1 MIAKIVSA
9 SAAPPEEIRRK
20 IQETLARDDY
30 NLEPSDGRQESLL
43 ALIWRLFHWL
53 TRPFVALFDWLYSI
67 SPPLAWLMVAALVGL
82 LVVLIAHIGYTLVRA
97 FSHRQEATPWTR
109 GERNEREVDPAA
121 VEREAAQLAA
131 RQDYVGAVRLLF
143 RASVLRIERVEQRKF
158 RAGVTNREI
167 LRRYR
172 QQPWGAALRTVVDTL
187 DFKWYGDEPCLPE
200 DFDACRQ
207 ACAAIAQGCGGLRHA

>member
-1 MIAKIVSA
+1 MTILRLFAVV
-9 SAAPPEEIRRK
+9 PPDRIREQLR
-20 IQETLARDDY
+20 EVLSRDDY
-30 NLEPSDGRQESLL
+30 NLDPSSGRTESFFALLSRFLAWLFWPVAWLFNRLYDISPVLAYLTIVALVALL
-43 ALIWRLFHWL
+43 ALLIWH
-53 TRPFVALFDWLYSI
+53 
-67 SPPLAWLMVAALVGL
+67 
-82 LVVLIAHIGYTLVRA
+82 IAYTFFRA
-97 FSHRQEATPWTR
+97 FSHRPEATPWTR
-109 GERNEREVDPAA
+109 GERDEREVDPAA

-172 QQPWGAALRTVVDTL
+172 EQPWGAALRTVVDTL

-200 DFDACRQ
+200 DFDACRR
-207 ACAAIAQGCGGLRHA
+207 ACGAIAQGCGGLRHA